1 MYMSN
6 DGERVSRLEA
16 RVDNLYEAMRD
27 MNQTVSEIRKYVF
40 IGIGI
45 IFTINAIAVLIV
57 TLHTSTK

>member
-1 MYMSN
+1 MSF
-6 DGERVSRLEA
+6 DGERVVRLEVEV
-16 RVDNLYEAMRD
+16 RNLNEAMRD